1 MVTKHTYTYCYP
13 NFPLI
18 VAGDL
23 LHKYRLTIHKLIG
36 IILLDTQLSKLTI
49 VSKITNISCAPD
61 RTRTCTT

>member
-49 VSKITNISCAPD
+49 
-61 RTRTCTT
+61 RTCTT